1 MERPPAASS
10 VKQSKINIMK
20 IRFFTVLSL
29 LFSFACSN
37 ISPEE
42 ASAEKTIFSTNAPS
56 HLFFKNMRS
65 SYYQATQQAGTKV
78 DLYQLRKIKTDASVP
93 LIYPVI
99 ADNWMKDEA
108 YLLIQTNEYEKGFQ
122 SPLSVYWSDEAA
134 EGVIEM
140 KSPPNFEHQYA
151 FALELE
157 EVLKKNYS
165 LFVLDG
171 NEEQVPV
178 FESYDQKSWFLT
190 ALRDYKKLIE

>member
-1 MERPPAASS
+1 
-10 VKQSKINIMK
+10 MK

-29 LFSFACSN
+29 LFSFACSD

-42 ASAEKTIFSTNAPS
+42 ASAEKSVFSTTAPS
-56 HLFFKNMRS
+56 HIFFKNMRS

-108 YLLIQTNEYEKGFQ
+108 YVLIQTNEYEKGFQ
-122 SPLSVYWSDEAA
+122 SPLSVYWSSEKE

-157 EVLKKNYS
+157 EALRKNYR
-165 LFVLDG
+165 LHVLDG
-171 NEEQVPV
+171 NGEEVAV
-178 FESYDQKSWFLT
+178 FEAYDEKSVFLT
-190 ALRDYKKLIE
+190 TLRDYKKLVE

>member
-1 MERPPAASS
+1 
-10 VKQSKINIMK
+10 MK

-29 LFSFACSN
+29 LFSFACSD
-37 ISPEE
+37 ISPEA
-42 ASAEKTIFSTNAPS
+42 ASAEKSFFSTNAPS

-78 DLYQLRKIKTDASVP
+78 DLYQLRKIKSDNSRP
-93 LIYPVI
+93 LIYAVI

-108 YLLIQTNEYEKGFQ
+108 YLLIQTNAFEKGFQ
-122 SPLSVYWSDEAA
+122 SPLAVYWSDEKE

-140 KSPPNFEHQYA
+140 KSPANFEHQYA
-151 FALELE
+151 FAIALE

-165 LFVLDG
+165 FYIMDE
-171 NEEQVPV
+171 NEERTPV

-190 ALRDYKKLIE
+190 TLRDFKKLTEK